1 MNEAS
6 KAICYWSD
14 LVTEFFGIVSGD
26 CIISSTLPASTAVAH
41 NATLNFKL
49 KNAKRI

>member
-26 CIISSTLPASTAVAH
+26 CIISSTLLASTAVANSVGH
-41 NATLNFKL
+41 EP
-49 KNAKRI
+49 